1 MFKRF
6 VCSIISG
13 CLLLGANAHA
23 AVYRLIFESDS
34 NEGAGVEVFQAT
46 YATFDDFL
54 TNNIASQG
62 FSSLDVNPNYSLA
75 GFAYEFDPIVS
86 EVPLPAAGFLFLAGL
101 AGLGLSR
108 RNRM

>member
-62 FSSLDVNPNYSLA
+62 FSSLDVNPNYSLV
-75 GFAYEFDPIVS
+75 GMAYD
-86 EVPLPAAGFLFLAGL
+86 G
-101 AGLGLSR
+101 
-108 RNRM
+108 M